1 MSAFGCKAVI
11 AISSQRYISCAFLV
25 VVARARHSPQED
37 TKMELNE
44 LLYLD
49 LESLNTV
56 QAGHLAGYFAGL

>member
-1 MSAFGCKAVI
+1 
-11 AISSQRYISCAFLV
+11 LV